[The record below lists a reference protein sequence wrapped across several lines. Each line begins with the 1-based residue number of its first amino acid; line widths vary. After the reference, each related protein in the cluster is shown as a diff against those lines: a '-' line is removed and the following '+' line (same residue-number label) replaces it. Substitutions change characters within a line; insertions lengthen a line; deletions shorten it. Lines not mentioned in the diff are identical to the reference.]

1 MCLSSEHHT
10 VEMEAEARL
19 LDGYYKCHDSFAQ
32 HWKVAGD
39 KLDMRDAFD
48 SFNFNANFEYG
59 DFG

>member
-32 HWKVAGD
+32 HWKVAGE

-48 SFNFNANFEYG
+48 SFNFNASFEYG